1 MIEAKNISKKIREH
15 EILSNVNFSIPAG
28 QLVGFLGPN
37 GAGKSTTMK
46 ILTSYIEPTEG
57 EVLISGSS
65 VRDNLEIKALVGYLP
80 EKPPL
85 YSDLKIPK
93 YLELVLKLKQVN
105 GRSLSNSE
113 IKEKIDEVI
122 SKCRLQSV
130 VDKYSYMLSKGYKQK
145 LGLAGALISNPKVLI
160 LDEPTSGLDP
170 AEVVEIR
177 ELISGLKGSTTI
189 IFSTHIL
196 QEVKQICD
204 RILILVK
211 GKIVHDQDISDK
223 AISLNLESIF
233 LDAIEKHS

>member
-57 EVLISGSS
+57 EVLISGAS

-105 GRSLSNSE
+105 GRSLSNFE

-145 LGLAGALISNPKVLI
+145 LCLAGALISNPKVLI

-223 AISLNLESIF
+223 AASLNLESIF